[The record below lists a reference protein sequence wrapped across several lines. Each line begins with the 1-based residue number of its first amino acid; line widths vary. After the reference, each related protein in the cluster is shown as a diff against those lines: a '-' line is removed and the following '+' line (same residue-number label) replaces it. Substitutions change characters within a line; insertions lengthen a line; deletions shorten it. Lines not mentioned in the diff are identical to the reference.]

1 LKAPPTV
8 DRCGQTTPT
17 VEIPMTDKSPSADH
31 ALQKRT
37 LLADIGGKWGKFTG
51 REPTSRAAKI

>member
-1 LKAPPTV
+1 
-8 DRCGQTTPT
+8 
-17 VEIPMTDKSPSADH
+17 MTDKSPSADH